1 MVWWQIVLIL
11 LVAIIIGVSVGLFI
25 DYLIRRFQR
34 KRVTNSVDGGN
45 GHQASLKLNGN
56 SHEPAAGLIPLL
68 SRRSVIVLSI
78 GLIVGAGLGMG
89 YWVISPLSFG
99 TSSAASLPGGDASS
113 PVYESR
119 VSVMVSAP
127 SAAYVDVKDRS
138 RQAEYWQTKFDSPA
152 FLEFLSQ
159 EITEQ
164 GLSHSY
170 TSTELSHLLS
180 SRFDGTSPEFQ
191 IIVRSHNE
199 KEVDLLASVV
209 PNVFKDYLIA
219 EEKTAYQSQYDET
232 QIEFNRV
239 KTGLSVAR
247 SQLNAM
253 IPPDLPL
260 DPQQDPTYIVASA
273 KVAALEKQLQ
283 DLFVEV
289 ASSVANG
296 QSETEYQDTLI
307 KIDRVSAALAEARSA
322 LNRSQLR
329 IEANRNSVNQ
339 DPAYVLASARVETLT
354 TELAS
359 LASNLAS
366 SSMESSQQP
375 EVLRLFDTSQP
386 STTTVVPPDKIRRRD
401 VLLMGGI
408 LGMGLAW
415 VGLNFKG
422 LLSMVR
428 SPSVNVAKREEDE
441 KSVDLKIGAGK

>member
-11 LVAIIIGVSVGLFI
+11 LVAIVIGVAVGLFI

-34 KRVTNSVDGGN
+34 KRVTNSVGGGD

-56 SHEPAAGLIPLL
+56 SHKPPAGLIPLL
-68 SRRSVIVLSI
+68 SRRSIIVLSI

-89 YWVISPLSFG
+89 YWVISPPSLG
-99 TSSAASLPGGDASS
+99 ASSASLPGGDASS

-152 FLEFLSQ
+152 FLDFLSQ
-159 EITEQ
+159 TITEQ

-170 TSTELSHLLS
+170 TSTELSYLLS
-180 SRFDGTSPEFQ
+180 SRFDGSSPEFQ
-191 IIVRSHNE
+191 IIVRSHDAE
-199 KEVDLLASVV
+199 EVNLLVGVV
-209 PNVFKDYLIA
+209 PNVFKDYLIT
-219 EEKTAYQSQYDET
+219 EEKTAYQSQYEET
-232 QIEFNRV
+232 QTEFNKV
-239 KTGLSVAR
+239 KTDLAEAR
-247 SQLNAM
+247 NQLNAM
-253 IPPDLPL
+253 IPEDLPL
-260 DPQQDPTYIVASA
+260 DPQQVPTYIVASA

-289 ASSVANG
+289 ASAIANG

-307 KIDRVSAALAEARSA
+307 KIDRVSAALAEARNVLS
-322 LNRSQLR
+322 RTQLQ
-329 IEANRNSVNQ
+329 IEANKNSLNQ

-354 TELAS
+354 SELAS

-366 SSMESSQQP
+366 SSTESSKQP
-375 EVLRLFDTSQP
+375 EVLRLFDISQP
-386 STTTVVPPDKIRRRD
+386 STITVVPPDKMRRRD

-422 LLSMVR
+422 LLNTAR

-441 KSVDLKIGAGK
+441 TGVDLGVGAGK

>member
-1 MVWWQIVLIL
+1 MVWWQILLIL
-11 LVAIIIGVSVGLFI
+11 LVAIVVGVTVGLLI
-25 DYLIRRFQR
+25 DYLIRRFRR
-34 KRVTNSVDGGN
+34 KRVTNSVGGGN

-56 SHEPAAGLIPLL
+56 SHKPAAGLIPLL
-68 SRRSVIVLSI
+68 SRRSIIVLSI
-78 GLIVGAGLGMG
+78 GLVVGAGLGMG
-89 YWVISPLSFG
+89 YWAISPLSFG
-99 TSSAASLPGGDASS
+99 TSSALLTGGDASS

-138 RQAEYWQTKFDSPA
+138 RQAEYWQGKFDSSA
-152 FLEFLSQ
+152 FLDFLSQ

-164 GLSHSY
+164 RLSQPY
-170 TSTELSHLLS
+170 TSTELSQLLS
-180 SRFDGTSPEFQ
+180 SRFDGSSPEFQ
-191 IIVRSHNE
+191 IIVRSHDE
-199 KEVDLLASVV
+199 KEVDLLASIV

-219 EEKTAYQSQYDET
+219 EEKAAYQSQYEET

-239 KTGLSVAR
+239 KTDLSEAR
-247 SQLNAM
+247 NQLNAM
-253 IPPDLPL
+253 IPGDLPL

-289 ASSVANG
+289 ASAVANG
-296 QSETEYQDTLI
+296 QSETEYQDTLT

-322 LNRSQLR
+322 LNSRQLQ
-329 IEANRNSVNQ
+329 IEANKNSVNQ

-366 SSMESSQQP
+366 SSMESFQQP
-375 EVLRLFDTSQP
+375 EVMRLFDTSQP
-386 STTTVVPPDKIRRRD
+386 STTAVVPPDRIRRRD

-422 LLSMVR
+422 LLNMVP
-428 SPSVNVAKREEDE
+428 SSSVNVAKREEDE
-441 KSVDLKIGAGK
+441 TGVDLKVGAGK